1 MIEANETFNGTF
13 PFAPH
18 FTTKPG
24 FRMHY
29 VDEGS
34 GDPIVCLHGEPT
46 WGYLYRKFIPP
57 LSATHRVIVPD
68 HMGFGKSET
77 PQDRE
82 YTYLT
87 HVANLEAFL
96 NDELD
101 AQDITLVIQDWGGL
115 IGGAY
120 ALRNP
125 ERVKRL
131 FVMDTILP
139 IYAPGTEE
147 RMASLLEN
155 SRWFNWIGAAM
166 ADGSLEHVLGSLRV
180 TVLSMMKLIGFENL
194 AQVDDTWVAAY
205 SAPFATREEC
215 KGAIEFPLDL
225 ITGRAKLFEVGTPE
239 TVAAVKQKPVML
251 AAGMQDKAGDPRLM
265 IAQFKAQFPDA
276 PVVELEHAGHFVQ
289 EDVPETAVALIKQ
302 FIHSTS

>member
-34 GDPIVCLHGEPT
+34 GDPVVCLHGEPT

-57 LSATHRVIVPD
+57 LSATHRMIVPD

-87 HVANLEAFL
+87 HVANLEALL

-101 AQDITLVIQDWGGL
+101 AQNLTLVLQDWGGL

-125 ERVKRL
+125 DRVKRI
-131 FVMDTILP
+131 FIMNTILP
-139 IYAPGTEE
+139 IYEPGTEE
-147 RMASLLEN
+147 RMAVNLD
-155 SRWFNWIGAAM
+155 SRWFRWVGPAIE
-166 ADGSLEHVLGSLRV
+166 DGSLPIVLGSLRV

-194 AQVDDTWVAAY
+194 DVVDDTWVTAY
-205 SAPFATREEC
+205 SAPFQTREEC
-215 KGAIEFPLDL
+215 KGAIEFPID
-225 ITGRAKLFEVGTPE
+225 IFTGRAKLFEVGDE
-239 TVAAVKQKPVML
+239 AAIAAVKQKPVML
-251 AAGMQDKAGDPRLM
+251 AEGMLDQALPAQATID
-265 IAQFKAQFPDA
+265 QFKAQFPDA
-276 PVVELEHAGHFVQ
+276 PVVELSQAGHFCQ
-289 EDVPETAVALIKQ
+289 EDAPETLVALIQQ
-302 FIHSTS
+302 FIQQTS

>member
-1 MIEANETFNGTF
+1 M
-13 PFAPH
+13 
-18 FTTKPG
+18 K
-24 FRMHY
+24 
-29 VDEGS
+29 DS

-87 HVANLEAFL
+87 HVANLETFL

-125 ERVKRL
+125 DRVKRL

-147 RMASLLEN
+147 RMADMFEN

-180 TVLSMMKLIGFENL
+180 TMLSMMKLIGFENL

-215 KGAIEFPLDL
+215 KGAIEFPLDV

-239 TVAAVKQKPVML
+239 TIAAVKRSPSCWPLGCRTRRATHASASLSSRPSSRMHRRG
-251 AAGMQDKAGDPRLM
+251 AGTCWPLCTGRRA
-265 IAQFKAQFPDA
+265 
-276 PVVELEHAGHFVQ
+276 
-289 EDVPETAVALIKQ
+289 ETAVALIQQ
-302 FIHSTS
+302 FIQSTS

>member
-1 MIEANETFNGTF
+1 MIAANETFNETF

-29 VDEGS
+29 VDGGA

-57 LSATHRVIVPD
+57 LSTTHRVIVPD

-82 YTYLT
+82 YTYLS
-87 HVANLEAFL
+87 HVANLEALL

-131 FVMDTILP
+131 FVMNTILP
-139 IYAPGTEE
+139 IYEPGTEE
-147 RMASLLEN
+147 RMAGILDN
-155 SRWFNWIGAAM
+155 SRWFDWVGPAIE
-166 ADGSLEHVLGSLRV
+166 DGSLPIVLGSLSV

-205 SAPFATREEC
+205 SAPFETREEC
-215 KGAIEFPLDL
+215 KGAIEFPIDL
-225 ITGRAKLFEVGTPE
+225 FTGRAKLFEVGTAE
-239 TVAAVKQKPVML
+239 TIAAIKQKPAML
-251 AAGMQDKAGDPRLM
+251 AAGMRDRAGDPRGV

-276 PVVELEHAGHFVQ
+276 PVVELPHAGHFVQ
-289 EDVPETAVALIKQ
+289 EDAPETVVALIQQ
-302 FIHSTS
+302 FIQHTS

>member
-1 MIEANETFNGTF
+1 MISSDETFDGTF
-13 PFAPH
+13 PFPPH
-18 FTTKPG
+18 FTSKPG

-57 LSATHRVIVPD
+57 LSTTHRMIVPD

-77 PQDRE
+77 PQDRD

-87 HVANLEAFL
+87 HVANLEALL

-101 AQDITLVIQDWGGL
+101 IQDLTLVIQDWGGL

-131 FVMDTILP
+131 FVMNTILP

-147 RMASLLEN
+147 RLAGMLSD
-155 SRWFNWIGAAM
+155 SRWFRWVGSAI
-166 ADGSLEHVLGSLRV
+166 ADGSLPIVLGSLSV

-194 AQVDDTWVAAY
+194 AVVDDTWVAAY
-205 SAPFATREEC
+205 SAPFGTREEC
-215 KGAIEFPLDL
+215 RGAIEFPID
-225 ITGRAKLFEVGTPE
+225 IFTGRAKLFEVGDE
-239 TVAAVKQKPVML
+239 ASIAAIKKKPVML
-251 AAGMQDKAGDPRLM
+251 TAGMRDRAGDPRVM
-265 IAQFKAQFPDA
+265 IAQFRAQFPDA
-276 PVVELEHAGHFVQ
+276 PVVELPHAGHFVQ
-289 EDVPETAVALIKQ
+289 EDAPEALVAMIQQ
-302 FIHSTS
+302 FIQHTG